1 MQAGPHI
8 VPVKGDVQLA
18 VMDRSRIDLGF
29 QLPDDPIGKIDS
41 PRLDAYQYGV
51 LQVEVI
57 FQQLMRQSLN
67 RYSQLLFIQNGLQ
80 ERMFL

>member
-1 MQAGPHI
+1 
-8 VPVKGDVQLA
+8 
-18 VMDRSRIDLGF
+18 MDGCRIDLGF
-29 QLPDDPIGKIDS
+29 QLPDDPVGKMDS

-57 FQQLMRQSLN
+57 FQQLVRQSLN
-67 RYSQLLFIQNGLQ
+67 RYPQLLFIQNGLQ